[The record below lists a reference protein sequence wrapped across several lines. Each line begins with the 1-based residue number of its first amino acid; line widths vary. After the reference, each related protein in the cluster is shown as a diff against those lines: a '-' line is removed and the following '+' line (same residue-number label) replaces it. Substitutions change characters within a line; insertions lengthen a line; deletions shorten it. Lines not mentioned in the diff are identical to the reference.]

1 MYFSYKRILSYNALL
16 NIVIAERGVGKTY
29 GATKIVINDFL
40 KNHNEFV
47 YIRRY
52 KTELQK
58 GARKFFEAVNLNNE
72 FPDHNMYSKGN
83 TFYIDDEIAG
93 YGITLST
100 AQQLKGTNFSKVK
113 YILFDEFLIEEGQAH
128 YIIK

>member
-16 NIVIAERGVGKTY
+16 NFIIAERGSGKTY
-29 GATKIVINDFL
+29 GATKIVVNDFL

-52 KTELQK
+52 KSELQK
-58 GARKFFEAVNLNNE
+58 GCKKFFEPVIINGE
-72 FPDHNMYSKGN
+72 FEGHSLYNKGY
-83 TFYIDDEIAG
+83 TFYIDEEVAG
-93 YGITLST
+93 YGVTLST

-113 YILFDEFLIEEGQAH
+113 YIVFDEFLIEEG
-128 YIIK
+128 